1 MLFEGAPDLFGR
13 KTREIVFDK
22 QFIARRLHPNSKK
35 AVYRMYAGDILQ
47 IIAIERTRKFKAG
60 LHFRHRESE

>member
-1 MLFEGAPDLFGR
+1 
-13 KTREIVFDK
+13 
-22 QFIARRLHPNSKK
+22 
-35 AVYRMYAGDILQ
+35 MYAGDILQ